1 MPDNIYINT
10 DNSSS
15 LTAINEDTVLIKD
28 SENAPITMKMN
39 SNSIS
44 DLLSKEVKYSFSD
57 DLIEA
62 VHNSELPKQTI
73 DIKYKTTHG
82 IQYIKDLEK
91 INKGDWID
99 LYATGFNIV
108 PKGKM
113 VLIDLGI
120 AMKLPEGY
128 EAHVLPRSSTFKK
141 WGIIMTN
148 SQGVIDNSYC
158 GDNDYW
164 KFPAYCLEPKDIY
177 VTRSNSNAFF
187 SFMMKHELTEK
198 IMIKLFPKKVDKY
211 RCTIIHNGDKI
222 AQFRI
227 VRNMPTV
234 EFNKVES
241 LNSEDRG
248 GFGSTGSK

>member
-1 MPDNIYINT
+1 MSDVIIT
-10 DNSSS
+10 
-15 LTAINEDTVLIKD
+15 D
-28 SENAPITMKMN
+28 SENAPITMHMDP
-39 SNSIS
+39 SLIA
-44 DLLSKEVKYSFSD
+44 SKIKEEPLTYNFTD

-62 VHNSELPKQTI
+62 FHNSELPKQTI
-73 DIKYKTTHG
+73 DIKYKSIHG

-99 LYATGFNIV
+99 LYAAGMTII
-108 PKGKM
+108 PKGEM
-113 VLIDLGI
+113 RLIDLGI
-120 AMKLPEGY
+120 AMKLPKGY

-164 KFPAYCLEPKDIY
+164 KFPAYCLDPKDIY
-177 VTRSNSNAFF
+177 ITNDACKLFK
-187 SFMMKHELTEK
+187 FMMGHKFTRRIIERLR
-198 IMIKLFPKKVDKY
+198 PRKVDKY
-211 RCTIIHNGDKI
+211 RCTIIRNADKI

-234 EFNKVES
+234 ELNKVES
-241 LNSEDRG
+241 LDSEDRG
-248 GFGSTGSK
+248 GFGTTGSK

>member
-1 MPDNIYINT
+1 MSDFIIT
-10 DNSSS
+10 DS
-15 LTAINEDTVLIKD
+15 DD
-28 SENAPITMKMN
+28 APITMNMDP
-39 SNSIS
+39 SMIA
-44 DLLSKEVKYSFSD
+44 SKITESPTYHFAD

-73 DIKYKTTHG
+73 DIRYKTING
-82 IQYIKDLEK
+82 IQCIKDLEK

-99 LYATGFNIV
+99 LYAAEPVII
-108 PKGKM
+108 PKGEM
-113 VLIDLGI
+113 RMINLGV
-120 AMKLPEGY
+120 AMKLPNGY

-158 GDNDYW
+158 GNNDYW

-177 VTRSNSNAFF
+177 IPDNACALFRFF
-187 SFMMKHELTEK
+187 MSHKFTKK
-198 IMIKLFPKKVDKY
+198 IMEHLRPKKVDKY
-211 RCTIIHNGDKI
+211 RCTIINNGDKI

-234 EFNKVES
+234 ELNKVEI
-241 LNSEDRG
+241 LDSEDRG
-248 GFGSTGSK
+248 GFGTTGSK